1 MLLDGTA
8 VLLPPMLLVAIRREQ
23 NPIYRRPDIDVLLLL
38 LALCRVW
45 YLRVRSNGGRC
56 CERYAAA
63 V

>member
-8 VLLPPMLLVAIRREQ
+8 VLLLPVLLVAIRREQ
-23 NPIYRRPDIDVLLLL
+23 NPIYRRPNVDSLLLL
-38 LALCRVW
+38 LAFLW
-45 YLRVRSNGGRC
+45 YLRVRSNAAARC